1 MAGLTDKQARFV
13 EEYLID
19 LNATQAAIR
28 AGYSEKGAEV
38 QGHQLLRNPKVSDAV
53 QAAKLERSKRTE
65 ITADAVVKEL
75 ARIGFSDIGDFL
87 SFGKGGIK
95 LMESNEVDTK
105 CLAEVKQTATQFG
118 PTISFK
124 LHDKMGALDKLA
136 KHLGIYA
143 PEKQEISGPN
153 GGPIEVSDAKQK
165 LAERLA
171 RLNPVA
177 DPDSHGGD
185 D

>member
-13 EEYLID
+13 EEYIID

-38 QGHQLLRNPKVSDAV
+38 QGHLLLRNPKVAEAI
-53 QAAKLERSKRTE
+53 QAAKAERSKRTE

-75 ARIGFSDIGDFL
+75 ARIGFSDIADFL

-95 LMESNEVDTK
+95 LKESSEVDTK

-124 LHDKMGALDKLA
+124 LHDKLGALDKLA
-136 KHLGIYA
+136 KHLDVYA
-143 PEKQEISGPN
+143 PERHDVTVRQEH
-153 GGPIEVSDAKQK
+153 EDA
-165 LAERLA
+165 LTELE
-171 RLNPVA
+171 
-177 DPDSHGGD
+177 
-185 D
+185 